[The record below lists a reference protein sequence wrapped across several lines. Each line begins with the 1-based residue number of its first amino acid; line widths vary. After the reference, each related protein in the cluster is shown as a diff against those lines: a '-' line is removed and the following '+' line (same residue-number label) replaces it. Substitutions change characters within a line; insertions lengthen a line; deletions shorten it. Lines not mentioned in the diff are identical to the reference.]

1 MSKINCIIVEDEPLA
16 AKILSEYISQ
26 VPFLELQGTFKD
38 AILATDYLR
47 NNSTDLIFLDIHLP
61 KLKGMAFLKTLANH
75 PAVIIT
81 TAYHQ
86 YAVEG
91 YEMNVTDYLLKP
103 FEFERFLVAVN
114 KVKSAKPA
122 SAKPEATELAGEE
135 EKQHR
140 AESRESKDHLFLN
153 VQKKK
158 VKISFS
164 EIVYIESQREYI
176 KIVTTKK
183 EYISKMSTNEIEE
196 LLPTHLFKRIHRSF
210 IISID
215 KIESYTAEMVEVNGV
230 SIPIGRGYKDV
241 IDNL

>member
-16 AKILSEYISQ
+16 VKVLTDYISQ
-26 VPFLELQGTFKD
+26 VPFLELRGSFKD

-47 NNSTDLIFLDIHLP
+47 SNTVDLIFLDIHLP
-61 KLKGMAFLKTLANH
+61 RLKGMAFLKTLIKP

-91 YEMNVTDYLLKP
+91 FNLNVTDYLLKP
-103 FEFERFLVAVN
+103 FEFERFLIAVT
-114 KVKSAKPA
+114 KIKATQAEKHRSKEE
-122 SAKPEATELAGEE
+122 PEV
-135 EKQHR
+135 
-140 AESRESKDHLFLN
+140 KDHLFLN

-158 VKISFS
+158 VKILFS

-183 EYISKMSTNEIEE
+183 EYISKMSTHEIEA
-196 LLPTHLFKRIHRSF
+196 LLPANLFKRIHRSF
-210 IISID
+210 IVSLS
-215 KIESYTAEMVEVNGV
+215 KIESYTAEAVEVNGI
-230 SIPIGRGYKDV
+230 SIPIGRGYRD
-241 IDNL
+241 IMENL

>member
-1 MSKINCIIVEDEPLA
+1 MSKIKCIIVEDEPLA
-16 AKILSEYISQ
+16 VKVLSDYISQ
-26 VPFLELQGTFKD
+26 VPFLELHGSFKD

-47 NNSTDLIFLDIHLP
+47 SNVVDLIFLDIHLP
-61 KLKGMAFLKTLANH
+61 KLKGMAFLKTLTSP

-91 YEMNVTDYLLKP
+91 FNLNVTDYLLKP
-103 FEFERFLVAVN
+103 FEFERFLIAVT
-114 KVKSAKPA
+114 KVKTTQTEKHRSIEEPA
-122 SAKPEATELAGEE
+122 E
-135 EKQHR
+135 
-140 AESRESKDHLFLN
+140 KDHLFLN

-158 VKISFS
+158 VKILFS
-164 EIVYIESQREYI
+164 EILYIESQREYI

-183 EYISKMSTNEIEE
+183 EYISKMSTHEIES
-196 LLPTHLFKRIHRSF
+196 LLPANLFKRIHRSF
-210 IISID
+210 IVSVS
-215 KIESYTAEMVEVNGV
+215 KIESYTAEAVEVNGV